1 MAEIRGNL
9 PDLFRRNAAFI
20 AREET
25 DRPLVGIHVWERQY
39 RRMYRETN
47 RTIPEDGEVHPQ
59 NVQTDLFLKDI
70 ERLLAMNERI
80 GGDLFWPVVPYVYI
94 PWMEAI
100 VGCPIYAI
108 ENSFYAKPCIESWD
122 HFTADLDVAE
132 NPWLAKLLELQR
144 ALLREFGDTY
154 PISSSSHLRGPVDM
168 MAAALG
174 QTRLPLE
181 FYDNPERVRSM
192 CAAYSRIFVEVATLQ
207 NRLSAEARFGGFT
220 VNGYGVWT
228 PRACQYLQDDGMAF
242 LSPDIYRKF
251 IVGDHRG
258 IARSFDS
265 VFYHLH
271 PVSLFIL
278 DELLTFE
285 NLRILEI
292 NREPE
297 AIGPSIREMLP
308 AFRRTQESGKA
319 LLVNFTQGAVG
330 IERFE
335 EEVTLLCEEL
345 PFRGLCLYVMA
356 DDEDDGMRRMD
367 VIRTIL
373 RGRGAAVP

>member
-1 MAEIRGNL
+1 MIAVRRNL

-20 AREET
+20 AGEES

-47 RTIPEDGEVHPQ
+47 RTIPENGPVRPQ
-59 NVQTDLFLKDI
+59 DIHTDLFLTDI

-80 GGDLFWPVVPYVYI
+80 GGDLFWPVVSYVYI

-100 VGCPIYAI
+100 IGCPVHAI
-108 ENSFYAKPCIESWD
+108 ENSFYANPCVESWGD
-122 HFTADLDVAE
+122 FDADLDAAE
-132 NPWLAKLLELQR
+132 SPWLAKLLELHR
-144 ALLREFGDTY
+144 ALLREFGDDY
-154 PISSSSHLRGPVDM
+154 PIASSSHLRGPVDM

-181 FYDNPERVRSM
+181 FYDNPDRVRTM
-192 CAAYSRIFVEVATLQ
+192 CAAYSRVFGEVATLQ
-207 NRLSAEARFGGFT
+207 NQLSAEARFGGFT

-228 PRACQYLQDDGMAF
+228 PRPCQYLQDDGMAF
-242 LSPDIYRKF
+242 LSPDIYRRF

-265 VFYHLH
+265 IFYHVH
-271 PVSLFIL
+271 PVSLFIV

-297 AIGPSIREMLP
+297 AIGPSVRELLP
-308 AFRRTQESGKA
+308 VFRRTQESGKA

-335 EEVTLLCEEL
+335 EEVALLCDEL
-345 PFRGLCLYVMA
+345 PYRGLCLYVMA

-367 VIRTIL
+367 IIRAVL
-373 RGRGAAVP
+373 RRRGAAVP